1 MLIERTQKTSD
12 PTDRIRTPRPFI
24 QVLYGPRQ
32 VGKTT
37 LALQV
42 QLAGNLGISWQEFLE
57 LEPLGLFA

>member
-1 MLIERTQKTSD
+1 
-12 PTDRIRTPRPFI
+12 
-24 QVLYGPRQ
+24 VLYGPRQ

-57 LEPLGLFA
+57 LEPLELFA